1 LSSLYSAGYYPQN
14 TRSRSAVTTNPLNR
28 TAIGKEAEVD
38 HLTDLLVQSMENS
51 SDPDFFGE
59 LPIALTEIN
68 ESNTD
73 HVIRI

>member
-1 LSSLYSAGYYPQN
+1 MPANIQS
-14 TRSRSAVTTNPLNR
+14 LNR

-59 LPIALTEIN
+59 FNIPLKLV
-68 ESNTD
+68 
-73 HVIRI
+73 HVMQHSSVI